1 MIYKINYTFIY
12 NNFVCLSLDKFVCVK
27 VFQKWG
33 NSMRVRILLS
43 IEYNIYRKCLK
54 GALEKYDSISIT
66 EEACFLDDLGEDMS
80 DKKYDIIVTDMHT
93 RNMLYTE
100 VINKIMSCNEIGVIA
115 LLPSDNINELNG
127 IPIEQ
132 FDGVVMLSSE
142 IDKLVRA
149 IHIVNNNGR
158 YIDDCFE
165 QKYQVNED
173 DKASILTNRE
183 LEVLKLIAKG
193 CFNKEIASKMGITER
208 TVKNHVSNI
217 FKKIDVCDRTQA
229 AIYAIRNNI
238 VIL

>member
-1 MIYKINYTFIY
+1 M
-12 NNFVCLSLDKFVCVK
+12 S
-27 VFQKWG
+27 
-33 NSMRVRILLS
+33 VRILLS

-54 GALEKYDSISIT
+54 SVLEKYDNISIV
-66 EEACFLDDLGEDMS
+66 EEICFLDDLEGNIS
-80 DKKYDIIVTDMHT
+80 DKKYDIIITDMHT

-100 VINKIMSCNEIGVIA
+100 AIKKIMSCNKIGVIA
-115 LLPSDNINELNG
+115 LLSSDNISELNV
-127 IPIEQ
+127 IPMEQ
-132 FDGVVMLSSE
+132 FGGVVMLSSE

-158 YIDDCFE
+158 YIDDCFNKTFHADE
-165 QKYQVNED
+165 NNDVG
-173 DKASILTNRE
+173 ILTNRE

>member
-1 MIYKINYTFIY
+1 M
-12 NNFVCLSLDKFVCVK
+12 S
-27 VFQKWG
+27 
-33 NSMRVRILLS
+33 VRILLS
-43 IEYNIYRKCLK
+43 IEYSIYRKCLK
-54 GALEKYDSISIT
+54 SVLEKYDNISIT
-66 EEACFLDDLGEDMS
+66 GEACFLDDLEEDMS
-80 DKKYDIIVTDMHT
+80 DKKCDIIVTDMHT
-93 RNMLYTE
+93 RNMLYIE
-100 VINKIMSCNEIGVIA
+100 VINKITSCNKIGVIA
-115 LLPSDNINELNG
+115 LLPSDDINKING

-132 FDGVVMLSSE
+132 INGIVMLSSE

-158 YIDDCFE
+158 YIDDCFN
-165 QKYQVNED
+165 QKFYADED
-173 DKASILTNRE
+173 DKVSMLTNRE